1 MERND
6 CSLLRS
12 NSSRKPMASRK
23 KAVVRLR
30 NLVRPRRV
38 GSGRVGSGQTGENG
52 RQAAACGGTATL
64 DCWQVSLQY

>member
-30 NLVRPRRV
+30 NLAP
-38 GSGRVGSGQTGENG
+38 GRVRQGELQTG
-52 RQAAACGGTATL
+52 GGVPGGSYTGLVLAG
-64 DCWQVSLQY
+64 